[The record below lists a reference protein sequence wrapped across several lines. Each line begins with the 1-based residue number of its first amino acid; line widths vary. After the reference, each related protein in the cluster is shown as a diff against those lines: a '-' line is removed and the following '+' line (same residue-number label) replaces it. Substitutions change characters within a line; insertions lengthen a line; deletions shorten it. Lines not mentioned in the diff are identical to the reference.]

1 MMLLKE
7 LTVQMIILG
16 YHLLGL
22 WTISSICQCLS
33 GGVSTFRQILF
44 RSENIKLISDLI
56 SDMHLKL
63 VRCWT
68 GPGGGQDGIRD
79 IINAVI
85 DLLAFP
91 FVAVQSSPG
100 LPSATA
106 SVNSGFLLNMG
117 SPGGKVCMEDKD
129 MVKAIE
135 ANMAK
140 YIQILLEVNILL
152 SLFLHYFASFR
163 VGERKMFV

>member
-1 MMLLKE
+1 M
-7 LTVQMIILG
+7 
-16 YHLLGL
+16 
-22 WTISSICQCLS
+22 
-33 GGVSTFRQILF
+33 
-44 RSENIKLISDLI
+44 
-56 SDMHLKL
+56 
-63 VRCWT
+63 
-68 GPGGGQDGIRD
+68 
-79 IINAVI
+79 I

-135 ANMAK
+135 TNMAK
-140 YIQILLEVNILL
+140 YIQILLEVNTLL
-152 SLFLHYFASFR
+152 SLVLHYLSSFR
-163 VGERKMFV
+163 VGERKMFLRKLTEVMFFFLNGCASILASLVHLHFWLVLL